1 MTEHVEG
8 MGTELSMRSGKGVL
22 GDPFSN
28 IRRLDLDGEK
38 QKPLRDSIME
48 IELEDSVGM
57 SDLR

>member
-1 MTEHVEG
+1 